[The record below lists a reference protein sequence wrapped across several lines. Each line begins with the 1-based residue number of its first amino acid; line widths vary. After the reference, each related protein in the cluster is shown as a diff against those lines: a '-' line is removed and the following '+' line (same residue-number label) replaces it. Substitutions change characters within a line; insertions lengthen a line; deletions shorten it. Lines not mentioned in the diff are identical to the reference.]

1 MLHGLKVSSS
11 IAQLNF
17 YRRSDIMMSMSQM
30 PEEKLIL
37 LLPKRSIA
45 LLHTIVTQQV
55 EDAETDLRSGIEAE
69 NQSLISSS
77 EAALR
82 CLDPIIKELDA
93 IKKRL

>member
-1 MLHGLKVSSS
+1 
-11 IAQLNF
+11 
-17 YRRSDIMMSMSQM
+17 MMSISQM

-45 LLHTIVTQQV
+45 LLHTIVAQQV
-55 EDAETDLRSGIEAE
+55 EDAETELRSGIEAE

-77 EAALR
+77 EAMLR
-82 CLDPIIKELDA
+82 CLDPIIKELDT